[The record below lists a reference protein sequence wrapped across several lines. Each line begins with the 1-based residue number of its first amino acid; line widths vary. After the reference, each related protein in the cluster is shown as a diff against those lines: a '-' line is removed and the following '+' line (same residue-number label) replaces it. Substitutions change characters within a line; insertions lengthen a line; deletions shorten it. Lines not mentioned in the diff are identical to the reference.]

1 MKKTAANQRAA
12 RVVSSGVQR
21 RVHRRFRLQ
30 PLALALAFAIGTPLA
45 LQHGFAEVRAQALP
59 SGLNVVQGQASVAVS
74 GNRMTVTNSAN
85 ALLNWQS
92 FSVGAG
98 NAVRFEQPSAASQVL
113 NRVVGNDPSNIFGS
127 ISSNGKVWLLNPNGV
142 LFGRDAR
149 VNVAGLVTSTLN
161 ISNADWQAQR
171 LSLSA
176 SNLPGANRAEVV
188 NQGELRSAAGGRI
201 LLLGG
206 AGGVRNEG
214 LVEAP
219 GGQVVLAAG
228 HSMDLIDSG
237 LPNLVVRVQAPQGQA
252 LNLGSLSAAG
262 GLVDLSAAIVNQ
274 QGIVRADS
282 IGGTAGQ
289 VVLRASESLN
299 TGVGSLT
306 SANGGAG
313 GQVTLDAGDGAAMLA
328 GRVEAVGHATQGGA
342 VKLLGRQ
349 VGLLDGATVDASGRQ
364 RGGEV
369 LIGGGAQGKVAEV
382 PNAQAVY
389 MDAAAGVKADAT
401 ERGDG
406 GSIVLWSNQATRVF
420 GSLSARGGPAG
431 GNGGFI
437 ETSGGWLD
445 ARPASLRTDAP
456 QGRAG
461 TWLLDPNN
469 ILITDSAA
477 VESNITGGPDF
488 RTTGNGAVLL
498 SGSIVSALNAGNN
511 VTVTTGSASPSSQA
525 GDITV
530 SSAHIGVAP
539 GSPVSLTL
547 TASRNIDLVSSTI
560 SSTGSPLGVNLRA
573 AAAGVGT
580 IVVDNSTIAT
590 AGGNINLGGLT
601 QLVGPTAT
609 SPFTGAVGYNDP
621 SSIYPRG
628 TAISIVGSA
637 LNAGSG
643 SLTMRGAST
652 AVGTDAYGVRVSSG
666 STINAAAVDI
676 KGWVNSAGS
685 AVIGTPN
692 FTNRT
697 GASISGNVT
706 STGPLAIEG
715 TAISPVF
722 HANSSVAG
730 TRIDGGVTLIAADS
744 SNPALSLI
752 GTVNDR
758 VPDAASYGERA
769 GVYLDPFSRITAKNG
784 ADLTIQG
791 NNTSNNGYHYGVFS
805 QASTIDAS
813 RARNLLI
820 TSPDG
825 KVALFDY
832 FDGQA
837 TSLTNVLTP
846 RSGNPWGATR
856 LDIVAGDIRIGGAGI
871 SGSPDQA
878 LIGGSGNLEVTGSS
892 VLSFTGPAALKLQG
906 SNIQIGCRCEDFPQI
921 SSTSGPIQLLA
932 DNLTIYAGRVTG
944 SSTGNAI
951 TVAGNSNPNTHFF
964 GNSAG
969 SAALFAPNGRWLIY
983 SDQPS
988 SIDAGGLV
996 HDFRQ
1001 YNALYGSAVPAGS
1014 GNGLLFGLAPTLT
1027 VVNGAAITKTYDGNT
1042 AVLPASASLQLTGLV
1057 DSDRASGTLTYSA
1070 LNYADKN
1077 VGRAKSITVSGF
1089 GGLPSIVDA
1098 GGKTA
1103 YGYAVAGFDVIGDVT
1118 PKTLTLRGVSAASKV
1133 YDGTTTATLVG
1144 SGALTGLVGSETLT
1158 FVPTGQFDTKDAGTG
1173 KTVNLTGALAN
1184 GANGG
1189 LAANYALAG
1198 GSATTTADITRKP
1211 LTLSGVAAADKAYD
1225 GNTAATL
1232 TGVLTGLV
1240 GSERLTFSPSGQFDT
1255 KDAGTGKTVTGT
1267 VALADGSNGG
1277 LAANYSF
1284 AGTGVV
1290 TTTAAIT
1297 PKPLTL
1303 SGVSA
1308 ANKVYDGNTTA
1319 TLVGSG
1325 ALTGLVGSES
1335 LTFNPRVQFENKNAG
1350 TGKAVNV
1357 TVNLGNGA
1365 NGGLAANYT
1374 TSGGTVTT
1382 ANITQRDI
1390 SVTAATAADKIYDA
1404 SAAATVTGWTLSGAI
1419 AGDQVSVAS
1428 GSGVFAD
1435 PNVGQVKPVTAT
1447 ATALGGSDGANYRLV
1462 QPVTTALASVTPAT
1476 LTYVAKPVTI
1486 FEGQPLA
1493 GFSVAVTGLVGP
1505 DTLQSATSGTPVV
1518 LVTAGARLPGSYP
1531 LIGSGLAATNYTFAQ
1546 DPGNATALVIA
1557 ASPRPILPDLTNLP
1571 VLPPPRFTTATDGRT
1586 SDVLQAL
1593 TIDPAGGIAFGS
1605 LDVGNLSLE
1614 QLTTLLVARETFK
1627 KSLFGEA
1634 VRLLENDPALA
1645 DAPACLSVEQ
1655 VDTGTCLVTEE
1666 LKAKITAAAAAEA
1679 TSVAPKPATVAS
1691 TTAPAAL
1698 PPATATATATAT
1710 APPTSATPPAA
1721 PAAARTATA
1730 AAAPPVV
1737 AVSLPSQRVV
1747 RQASLPQIQR
1757 KIAVVIGNDN
1767 FEDKRIPKLDNA
1779 RADAEAIA
1787 KVLGD
1792 ELGYE
1797 TLVIRDG
1804 TREVILAT
1812 LNRLALQVKPNDS
1825 VVVYYA
1831 GHGELVEKTGLGYWQ
1846 PANADATRPQT
1857 WISNDDIGKL
1867 LGQMGAS
1874 QVALISDSCFSGSLL
1889 TDDRIR
1895 ALGQTV
1901 DPTIL
1906 LNRRAAV
1913 VMSSGGN
1920 EPVADAGK
1928 NGHSSFAWNLM
1939 RSLEKVTTWRPGGNV
1954 FEQVRFA
1961 VARELPQRPRYGAA
1975 RLARHE
1981 AGSDYLFE
1989 QRRLE
1994 GLAP

>member
-1 MKKTAANQRAA
+1 MA
-12 RVVSSGVQR
+12 
-21 RVHRRFRLQ
+21 
-30 PLALALAFAIGTPLA
+30 LALALTMGTPLA
-45 LQHGFAEVRAQALP
+45 LRYGAADVRAQALP
-59 SGLNVVQGQASVAVS
+59 SGLNVVQGQASVAVTGS
-74 GNRMTVTNSAN
+74 RMTVTNSAN
-85 ALLNWQS
+85 ALLNWQT

-98 NAVRFEQPSAASQVL
+98 NAVRFEQPSATSQVL

-149 VNVAGLVTSTLN
+149 VDVAGLVTSTLS
-161 ISNADWQAQR
+161 ISNANWQAQR
-171 LSLSA
+171 LSLS
-176 SNLPGANRAEVV
+176 SSTLPGASHAEVV
-188 NQGELRSAAGGRI
+188 NQGELRSTTGGRV

-228 HSMDLIDSG
+228 HSVDLVDSG
-237 LPNLVVRVQAPQGQA
+237 LPNLAVRVQAPQGQA
-252 LNLGSLSAAG
+252 LNLGSLSAG
-262 GLVDLSAAIVNQ
+262 GGFVDLSAAIVNQ

-282 IGGTAGQ
+282 IAGAAGQ

-299 TGVGSLT
+299 TGAGSLT

-313 GQVTLDAGDGAAMLA
+313 GQVTLDAGGGTAMHA
-328 GRVEAVGHATQGGA
+328 GRVEAVGQATQGGA

-349 VGLLDGATVDASGRQ
+349 VGMVDGAVVDASGLQ
-364 RGGEV
+364 GGGEV
-369 LIGGGAQGKVAEV
+369 LVGGGVQGRDAGV

-389 MDAAAGVKADAT
+389 MGAGASIGADAT
-401 ERGDG
+401 GLGDG
-406 GSIVLWSNQATRVF
+406 GRIVLWSDQATRAF
-420 GSLSARGGPAG
+420 GSLSARGGPGG

-445 ARPASLRTDAP
+445 AQPASVRTDAP
-456 QGRAG
+456 RGRAG

-477 VESNITGGPDF
+477 PESNITGGPDF

-498 SGSIVSALNAGNN
+498 SSSIVSALNAGNN

-525 GDITV
+525 GDITM
-530 SSAHIGVAP
+530 SQATLSVAP
-539 GSPVSLTL
+539 SSPVSLTL
-547 TASRNIDLVSSTI
+547 TASRNIDVVDSTI
-560 SSTGSPLGVNLRA
+560 SSAGSPLAVNLRA
-573 AAAGVGT
+573 AAAGAGT
-580 IVVDNSTIAT
+580 IVVDNSTIT
-590 AGGNINLGGLT
+590 SAGGNINLGGLT

-621 SSIYPRG
+621 GSNYARG
-628 TAISIVGSA
+628 TAISIVGSVLA
-637 LNAGSG
+637 AGSG
-643 SLTMRGAST
+643 SLTMRGASA
-652 AVGTDAYGVRVSSG
+652 AVDSDAYGIRVSPG
-666 STINAAAVDI
+666 STITAAAVDI

-685 AVIGTPN
+685 AVIGTAN

-697 GASISGNVT
+697 GVSISGNLT
-706 STGPLAIEG
+706 STGPLAVEG

-758 VPDAASYGERA
+758 VPDAPTYRDRA

-784 ADLTIQG
+784 ADLTILG
-791 NNTSNNGYHYGVFS
+791 NNTSNNGYHYGVYS
-805 QASTIDAS
+805 QASMIDAS

-820 TSPDG
+820 RSPDG
-825 KVALFDY
+825 TVGLFDY
-832 FDGQA
+832 FDGEG
-837 TSLTNVLTP
+837 TSLTSILTP

-856 LDIVAGDIRIGGAGI
+856 LDIASADIRIDGAAI
-871 SGSPDQA
+871 AGSPNLA
-878 LIGGSGNLEVTGSS
+878 FIGGTGTLRVTGSS
-892 VLSFTGPAALKLQG
+892 NLSFTGPAALRLQ
-906 SNIQIGCRCEDFPQI
+906 SSSIQIGCGCEDFPRI
-921 SSTSGPIQLLA
+921 SNISAPIQLLA
-932 DNLTIYAGRVTG
+932 DDLKIYGGRVTG
-944 SSTGNAI
+944 SATGDAI

-964 GNSAG
+964 GNSANTT
-969 SAALFAPNGRWLIY
+969 ALFAPNGRWLIY
-983 SDQPS
+983 ADRPS

-1042 AVLPASASLQLTGLV
+1042 AVLPTSASLQLTGLV
-1057 DSDRASGTLTYSA
+1057 DSDRASGSLTYSA
-1070 LNYADKN
+1070 LSYADKN
-1077 VGRAKSITVSGF
+1077 VGRSKSITVSGF

-1098 GGKTA
+1098 DGKTT
-1103 YGYAVAGFDVIGDVT
+1103 YGYTVAGFDVIGDVT
-1118 PKTLTLRGVSAASKV
+1118 PQALTLGGVSAASKV
-1133 YDGTTTATLVG
+1133 YDGTTTATLLG
-1144 SGALTGLVGSETLT
+1144 SGALSGLVGSESLT
-1158 FVPTGQFDTKDAGTG
+1158 FIPTGQFDTKDAGTG
-1173 KTVNLTGALAN
+1173 KTVYLAGALAN

-1189 LAANYALAG
+1189 LAANYALAS

-1211 LTLSGVAAADKAYD
+1211 LTLSGVSAADKVYD
-1225 GNTAATL
+1225 GNNVATL
-1232 TGVLTGLV
+1232 TGTLFGLV

-1267 VALADGSNGG
+1267 VALADGANGG
-1277 LAANYSF
+1277 LAANYALPGS
-1284 AGTGVV
+1284 GVV
-1290 TTTAAIT
+1290 TATAAIT
-1297 PKPLTL
+1297 PRPLTL

-1308 ANKVYDGNTTA
+1308 AHKVYDGNTTA
-1319 TLVGSG
+1319 MLVGSG
-1325 ALTGLVGSES
+1325 TLTGLVGSES
-1335 LTFNPRVQFENKNAG
+1335 LAFSPSAQFENKNAG
-1350 TGKAVNV
+1350 TGK
-1357 TVNLGNGA
+1357 TVNITAGLGNGT
-1365 NGGLAANYT
+1365 NGGLAGNYALR
-1374 TSGGTVTT
+1374 GGTVTT

-1435 PNVGQVKPVTAT
+1435 PNVGQVKTVTAT

-1476 LTYVAKPVTI
+1476 LTYVAKPVTV
-1486 FEGQPLA
+1486 FEGQPLT
-1493 GFSVAVTGLVGP
+1493 GLSVDVTGLVGS
-1505 DTLQSATSGTPVV
+1505 DTLATATRGTPVV
-1518 LVTAGARLPGSYP
+1518 LTPADPKLPGSYA
-1531 LIGSGLAATNYTFAQ
+1531 LTGSGLTAANYTFAQ
-1546 DPGNATALVIA
+1546 APGNATALVIA
-1557 ASPRPILPDLTNLP
+1557 ASPRAILPDLTELP
-1571 VLPPPRFTTATDGRT
+1571 VLPPARFSTPADGRT
-1586 SDVLQAL
+1586 LDVLQA
-1593 TIDPAGGIAFGS
+1593 ISVEPAGGRIAFGS

-1614 QLTTLLVARETFK
+1614 ELTTLLVARGKFK

-1634 VRLLENDPALA
+1634 VRLLENDPTLA

-1655 VDTGTCLVTEE
+1655 LDTGTCLVTEE
-1666 LKAKITAAAAAEA
+1666 LKAQIAAAATIESPSA
-1679 TSVAPKPATVAS
+1679 APKPAAVAS
-1691 TTAPAAL
+1691 TTAPAAP
-1698 PPATATATATAT
+1698 PPATAATAT
-1710 APPTSATPPAA
+1710 APPTPAAPAAA

-1730 AAAPPVV
+1730 AAAPPAVV
-1737 AVSLPSQRVV
+1737 VSLPSQRIV

-1779 RADAEAIA
+1779 RADAQAIA

-1804 TREVILAT
+1804 TREMILAT
-1812 LNRLALQVKPNDS
+1812 LNRLAVQVKPNDS

-1846 PANADATRPQT
+1846 PSNADATRPQT

-1874 QVALISDSCFSGSLL
+1874 QVALISDSCFSGSLAS
-1889 TDDRIR
+1889 DERIR
-1895 ALGQTV
+1895 ALGQTI
-1901 DPTIL
+1901 DPSVL